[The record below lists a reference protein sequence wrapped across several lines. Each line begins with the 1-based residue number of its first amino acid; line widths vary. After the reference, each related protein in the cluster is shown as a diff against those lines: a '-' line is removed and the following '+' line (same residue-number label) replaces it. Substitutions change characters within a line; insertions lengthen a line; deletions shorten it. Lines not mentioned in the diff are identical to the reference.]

1 MSGNEKRV
9 PKRRFK
15 EFENAEG
22 WEECKLDEIA
32 TMKARIGWQGL
43 TQKEFLDDGD
53 YYLITGTDFDN
64 GQIDFT
70 NCHYINKERYNQD
83 VNIQVRNGD
92 VLITKDGTIGKV
104 AYIMGM
110 DKPATL
116 NAGVFV
122 IKGKDNNISN
132 LYLYHYL
139 AAPFLLDYADKQA
152 TGGTIKHLNQNVLVN
167 FPIPLPKVE
176 EQQRIASY
184 LTNLDKL
191 ITIHQRKLDKM
202 KALKK
207 AYLTD
212 MFPAEGE
219 RKPKLRFDGFTDDW
233 EQCRLSDVAI
243 FIDGNYGEK
252 YPKDNEFIENGVPFF
267 TSAVI
272 GTSGVFDKKNVKYI
286 SKEKNSVLVKAQ
298 SLGGDIILT
307 NRGASMGVVA
317 QIPLEY
323 GLVNIGPQLTR
334 IRGTEKA
341 DNLFLLSM
349 FKNPSYNQKLLSI
362 NSGSAMNFVG
372 LESLGKFE
380 FMCPKLDEQAQI
392 GVFFKNIDN
401 LITLHQNKIEK
412 LQNIKKA
419 YLNEMFI

>member
-1 MSGNEKRV
+1 MGDNEKKV

-15 EFENAEG
+15 EFENDEW
-22 WEECKLDEIA
+22 WEERKLKQIA
-32 TMKARIGWQGL
+32 NFAKGYGYSKNDLRDVGTPIILYGRLYTKYQSTISEVNTFTVPKSGSVYSTGEEVIVPASGETSEDIARASAVVKSGFLLGGDLNIIYPNKDINTVFLALSISNGKQ
-43 TQKEFLDDGD
+43 QKELSKRA
-53 YYLITGTDFDN
+53 
-64 GQIDFT
+64 Q
-70 NCHYINKERYNQD
+70 
-83 VNIQVRNGD
+83 
-92 VLITKDGTIGKV
+92 GKSV
-104 AYIMGM
+104 VHLHNSDLEDLA
-110 DKPATL
+110 
-116 NAGVFV
+116 
-122 IKGKDNNISN
+122 IS
-132 LYLYHYL
+132 
-139 AAPFLLDYADKQA
+139 
-152 TGGTIKHLNQNVLVN
+152 
-167 FPIPLPKVE
+167 FPCRD
-176 EQQRIASY
+176 EQQKIGGFFN
-184 LTNLDKL
+184 TIDNI
-191 ITIHQRKLDKM
+191 ITLHQRKLDKM

-219 RKPKLRFDGFTDDW
+219 RKPKLRFTGFTDDW
-233 EQCRLSDVAI
+233 EQCSLSDVAI

-272 GTSGVFDKKNVKYI
+272 GTSGVFDQKNVKYI
-286 SKEKNSVLVKAQ
+286 SEEKNSVLVKAQ

-307 NRGASMGVVA
+307 NRGASMGIVA

-372 LESLGKFE
+372 LEALGKFE
-380 FMCPKLDEQAQI
+380 FMCPKLDEQVQI
-392 GVFFKNIDN
+392 GVFFKSIDN
-401 LITLHQNKIEK
+401 LITLHQRKLEK

>member
-1 MSGNEKRV
+1 MSVNEKNV

-15 EFENAEG
+15 EFENDEG
-22 WEECKLDEIA
+22 WEQRKLGEVSSKIGSGK
-32 TMKARIGWQGL
+32 TPLGGEKAY
-43 TQKEFLDDGD
+43 KD
-53 YYLITGTDFDN
+53 YGICLIRSQNVNYGTVNFSD
-64 GQIDFT
+64 IV
-70 NCHYINKERYNQD
+70 YINDETDEEMKNSR
-83 VNIQVRNGD
+83 VLNGD
-92 VLITKDGTIGKV
+92 VLLNITGASIGRSAV
-104 AYIMGM
+104 YHSFERANVNQHVCIIRPLS
-110 DKPATL
+110 DEISPEFINL
-116 NAGVFV
+116 NLTSNNGQKQIDSSQAGGAREGLNFQQISKMTFLFPKIKEQKKIGVF
-122 IKGKDNNISN
+122 
-132 LYLYHYL
+132 
-139 AAPFLLDYADKQA
+139 FM
-152 TGGTIKHLNQNVLVN
+152 
-167 FPIPLPKVE
+167 
-176 EQQRIASY
+176 
-184 LTNLDKL
+184 NLDNL
-191 ITIHQRKLDKM
+191 ITIHQRKLEKM

-212 MFPAEGE
+212 MFPTEGE
-219 RKPKLRFDGFTDDW
+219 RKPKLRFAGFTGDW
-233 EQCRLSDVAI
+233 EQRRLNDVAI

-334 IRGTEKA
+334 IRGIEKA

-349 FKNPSYNQKLLSI
+349 FRNSSYNQKLLSI

-372 LESLGKFE
+372 LEALGKFE
-380 FMCPKLDEQAQI
+380 FMCPELDEQVQI

-401 LITLHQNKIEK
+401 LIALNQRKLEK
-412 LQNIKKA
+412 LQNIKRA